1 MNRLLGIFA
10 VVVLLY
16 TTVLLSDPTARS
28 LENHRNLGQR
38 IGAEGILALGA
49 GLLIIAGGIDL
60 SIGAV
65 VGLSAVSFAILMERG
80 FGPVGSSLIILACA
94 PLIGLF
100 HGLLVTKLGL
110 QPFLVT
116 LCGLFIYRGLARWAT
131 WTEHGSSRNVGI
143 GQFDVGAVQFLA
155 DGKLFGIPAVFIL
168 LLGVALLLA
177 IMLEGTVYGR
187 YLYAIGAN
195 EQAARYAGIPTNR
208 YRISAYMICSLL
220 AGLGG
225 IVYILEL
232 ETAAPANAGAW
243 YELYAITAA
252 VLGGCSLRGGE
263 GTVSGILLG
272 AAALPLLRNLCH
284 FASVPSDLHFT
295 VIGAVLLLGTI
306 IDEILKRRSAKRS
319 S

>member
-1 MNRLLGIFA
+1 MSRLLGILA

-16 TTVLLSDPTARS
+16 STVLLSDPTARS
-28 LENHRNLGQR
+28 LENHRNLAQR

-49 GLLIIAGGIDL
+49 GLLILAGGIDL

-65 VGLSAVSFAILMERG
+65 VGLAAVSFAILMERG
-80 FGPVGSSLIILACA
+80 FGAVASSLIILACA

-100 HGLLVTKLGL
+100 HGILVTKLRL

-131 WTEHGSSRNVGI
+131 WTEQGSSRNVGI

-155 DGKLFGIPAVFIL
+155 DGKVFGVPAVFIL
-168 LLGVALLLA
+168 LLGVALILA
-177 IMLEGTVYGR
+177 IVLERTVYGR

-195 EQAARYAGIPTNR
+195 EQAARYAGIPTDR
-208 YRISAYMICSLL
+208 YRIAAYMVCSLL

-225 IVYILEL
+225 ILYILEL

-263 GTVSGILLG
+263 GTVAGILLG

-306 IDEILKRRSAKRS
+306 VDEILKRRSAKRS